1 MMGGATRT
9 EVFGLEISSL
19 LAASICWRRQFGG
32 QFGGSLIRS
41 VVGDDPCVLCF
52 RLLVVLGEGRLF
64 RVGLRSFGR
73 LGMIVE
79 GAIE

>member
-1 MMGGATRT
+1 NL
-9 EVFGLEISSL
+9 V
-19 LAASICWRRQFGG
+19 AASIWWQR

-41 VVGDDPCVLCF
+41 VVGDGPCVLCF
-52 RLLVVLGEGRLF
+52 RLLVMLGEGRLF